1 MSYYQFNR
9 QKILQKAKKNY
20 SKGKAAKYY
29 IANKEASKKKTKTS
43 TKRIS
48 KKYYK
53 KLKPYKDEL
62 FLEKKNVAK
71 YYKK

>member
-29 IANKEASKKKTKTS
+29 IANKEASKKKTKN
-43 TKRIS
+43 R
-48 KKYYK
+48 YK
-53 KLKPYKDEL
+53 NVTDK
-62 FLEKKNVAK
+62 KKNK
-71 YYKK
+71 HKKNIKKILQEIKAL

>member
-29 IANKEASKKKTKTS
+29 IANKEASKKKTKNRYKNKTD
-43 TKRIS
+43 
-48 KKYYK
+48 KKK
-53 KLKPYKDEL
+53 KQTQKENQ
-62 FLEKKNVAK
+62 KNITRN
-71 YYKK
+71 

>member
-29 IANKEASKKKTKTS
+29 IANKEASKKN
-43 TKRIS
+43 
-48 KKYYK
+48 KKQVQKYDRQK
-53 KLKPYKDEL
+53 KKQAQKEYQ
-62 FLEKKNVAK
+62 KNITRN
-71 YYKK
+71 

>member
-1 MSYYQFNR
+1 MTD
-9 QKILQKAKKNY
+9 KK
-20 SKGKAAKYY
+20 
-29 IANKEASKKKTKTS
+29 KTS

-62 FLEKKNVAK
+62 FLEKKNMAK